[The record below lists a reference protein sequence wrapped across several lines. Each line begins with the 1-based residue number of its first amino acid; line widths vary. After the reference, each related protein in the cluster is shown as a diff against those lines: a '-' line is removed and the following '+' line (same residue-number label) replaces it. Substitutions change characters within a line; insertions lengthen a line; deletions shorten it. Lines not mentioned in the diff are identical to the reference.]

1 MLQACERC
9 PKKDECRAFYN
20 RRYDNIEAYVSSI
33 DGGLMCQS
41 LRLCS
46 ASSSAVTSS
55 QCSTCVQRLQARKE
69 GARLA
74 VERVASYFDDVCQR
88 FAPQQCRTFV
98 QQIKQSAE
106 QAIDRFDP
114 TATCTRIGFCATT
127 GVTTEAL
134 DFGVFEKNMED
145 ELDQNVCSTLGPF
158 QTLCKQV
165 IRGNHKQIQTVK
177 INYNIRDL
185 MQVGESR
192 ALNVFSASK
201 ASESS
206 DGPRRRGARCM
217 S

>member
-20 RRYDNIEAYVSSI
+20 KRYDNIEAYVSSI
-33 DGGLMCQS
+33 DGDQMCQS

-46 ASSSAVTSS
+46 SSSSALTSN
-55 QCSTCVQRLQARKE
+55 QCSTCVERLQTRKE

-74 VERVASYFDDVCQR
+74 VDRVALYFDDLCQR
-88 FAPQQCRTFV
+88 FAPKQCQTFV

-114 TATCTRIGFCATT
+114 KETCKRIGFCAAT
-127 GVTTEAL
+127 GVTEPM
-134 DFGVFEKNMED
+134 DFGVFEKHMED
-145 ELDQNVCSTLGPF
+145 ELDENVCSTLGPF

-165 IRGNHKQIQTVK
+165 IRGNRKQIQTVK

-192 ALNVFSASK
+192 ALNLFSASK
-201 ASESS
+201 SSE
-206 DGPRRRGARCM
+206 
-217 S
+217 